1 MQDER
6 TRLLLQQE
14 VLQAELQVAV
24 DSYRPRAIIGTGGT
38 SEDWAE
44 EGPQGAGYLGKTK
57 TGMLPGII

>member
-6 TRLLLQQE
+6 IRLLLQQE

-24 DSYRPRAIIGTGGT
+24 DSYTPRAIIGTGGT

-44 EGPQGAGYLGKTK
+44 EGPQQKRNLWSPASRRILQN
-57 TGMLPGII
+57 